1 MSALAYYKL
10 ILDGLA
16 LTVVLTLT
24 GSALALLIA
33 FTIGLGR
40 LSGNRLIRE
49 VCRVYTGFFR
59 GTSILVQ
66 LFWAFYVLP
75 FLGLKLPPMAV
86 GILLLGMNVGAYAAE
101 VVRSAIQAVPSSQH
115 EAATAINLTRWQRLR
130 HVILPQALL
139 IMLPS
144 FGNNVIELLKMT
156 AVVSLITIGELTFQA
171 QAIRAATGDTFVPY
185 LTILV
190 IYYVLSLGLTA
201 PVRHLERRLSQKFR
215 P

>member
-1 MSALAYYKL
+1 MPALAYYKL

-16 LTVVLTLT
+16 LTIVLTLS

-33 FTIGLGR
+33 FTVGLGR
-40 LSGNRLIRE
+40 LSGSRFIRE
-49 VCRVYTGFFR
+49 LSRIYVGFFR

-101 VVRSAIQAVPSSQH
+101 VVRSAIQAVPPSQH

-171 QAIRAATGDTFVPY
+171 QAIRAATGDTFIPY

-190 IYYVLSLGLTA
+190 IYYLLSLGLVA
-201 PVRHLERRLSQKFR
+201 PVRHLERRLSRKFR
-215 P
+215 T